1 MPQSS
6 QTSTDF
12 YRLENNKNL
21 SVFVRFRPYLSVCQ
35 TQWLFFSA
43 YFIKIRSL
51 FSAQKTPLTPF
62 VRERLL
68 YYITV
73 NYNVR
78 QQKRFAC
85 LLNKDDCRKMADLL
99 RYIID
104 IIKTRAQKKE
114 NSS

>member
-43 YFIKIRSL
+43 YFIKIRSR
-51 FSAQKTPLTPF
+51 FSAQKNT
-62 VRERLL
+62 
-68 YYITV
+68 
-73 NYNVR
+73 
-78 QQKRFAC
+78 
-85 LLNKDDCRKMADLL
+85 
-99 RYIID
+99 
-104 IIKTRAQKKE
+104 
-114 NSS
+114 